1 MLMVLSPIFGILD
14 ILLFETL
21 TGLTCW
27 QRLVNHMC
35 TCTYVHVHV
44 HVSMHMHMCMH
55 MCTCTDAHNVHVHA
69 ACACACASVHVH
81 VHVHVHVCACACG
94 SWCTRFLLPYIL
106 VMVGQLVVLYRF
118 KSYGVL

>member
-1 MLMVLSPIFGILD
+1 MVLSPIFGILD

-21 TGLTCW
+21 TEHSAVLGVGNALSTTC
-27 QRLVNHMC
+27 
-35 TCTYVHVHV
+35 
-44 HVSMHMHMCMH
+44 
-55 MCTCTDAHNVHVHA
+55 AHA
-69 ACACACASVHVH
+69 
-81 VHVHVHVCACACG
+81 HVHVCACACG